1 MTPIIALIGRT
12 NVGKSSFFNL
22 LTKSNVALVN
32 SKPGTTRDRN
42 RNHFYINKKKFI
54 LIDTA
59 GISISYDSKG
69 SQKNFL
75 YSKMYTQTI
84 LAIKEANF
92 IFFMVDI
99 KMGITHAEHFI
110 LRKIRLENKKIFL
123 LINKI
128 DALKKINNCI
138 DFYDLGINEIYKI
151 SISHRIGILY
161 FLKKFYKFYKKIM
174 ISDQDKSLEK
184 KENSD
189 FFKKKIKRKDSID
202 IKICIIG
209 KTNVGKSSLINRI
222 LKDNRMIVHHQEHT
236 TRGISY
242 SFCNHYNNNYTL
254 IDTGGLRRKT
264 KKNNLLE
271 HLSML
276 KVMQEIEKSHITI
289 IVLDASCSIC
299 SQDLYILSLVYKT
312 GKSFYIIVNKW
323 DLIEKKRYKEVKR
336 NIFQRLSFIKN
347 YKILFVSSLLNKGLE
362 NFFKVSN
369 LIYLQS
375 MKNFSASYL
384 TKIVTLAIKKH
395 PIPMGVKGK
404 AIRLKYAHLG
414 GRNPFLIVIHGTKTQ
429 FLSPSYKKYLINFLQ
444 KTLQIPSTPIRLFF
458 KNSYNPYDKKK

>member
-1 MTPIIALIGRT
+1 MIPIIALIGRT

-22 LTKSNVALVN
+22 VTKSNMALVN
-32 SKPGTTRDRN
+32 SEPGTTRDRN

-59 GISISYDSKG
+59 GISISDHSKDP
-69 SQKNFL
+69 QKNLL
-75 YSKMYTQTI
+75 YSKMYAQTI

-99 KMGITHAEHFI
+99 KIGLTYTEHFI

-128 DALKKINNCI
+128 DTLKKKNDWI
-138 DFYDLGINEIYKI
+138 DFYDLGIDAVYKI
-151 SISHRIGILY
+151 STSHRRGIVY
-161 FLKKFYKFYKKIM
+161 FLKKFYKFYEKIE
-174 ISDQDKSLEK
+174 ISNQEK

-189 FFKKKIKRKDSID
+189 IFQEKIKNKDSIG
-202 IKICIIG
+202 IKICMTG

-222 LKDNRMIVHHQEHT
+222 VKENRMIVHHQEHT
-236 TRGISY
+236 TRGITY
-242 SFCNHYNNNYTL
+242 SFFNNYNNNYTL

-264 KKNNLLE
+264 KRNNLLE
-271 HLSML
+271 HVSML
-276 KVMQEIEKSHITI
+276 KVIQEIKNSHITI

-299 SQDLYILSLVYKT
+299 AQDLYILSFVYKT
-312 GKSFYIIVNKW
+312 GKSFFIIVNKW
-323 DLIEKKRYKEVKR
+323 DLIQKKKCQEVKR
-336 NIFQRLSFIKN
+336 NIFQRLNFIKN
-347 YKILFVSSLLNKGLE
+347 YKILFVSSLLNTGLK
-362 NFFKVSN
+362 NFFKIAN

-375 MKNFSASYL
+375 IKNFSTAYL
-384 TKIVTLAIKKH
+384 TKIVILAIKKH

-458 KNSYNPYDKKK
+458 KNSYNPYHQKK